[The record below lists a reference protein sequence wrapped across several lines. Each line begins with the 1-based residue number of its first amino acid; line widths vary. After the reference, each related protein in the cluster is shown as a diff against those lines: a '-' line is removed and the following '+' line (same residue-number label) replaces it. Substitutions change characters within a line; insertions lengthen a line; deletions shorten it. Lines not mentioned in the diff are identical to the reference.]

1 MKRDCFYKMT
11 VTEGNQ
17 DTIWWLGRFT
27 YREVT
32 KEVDKHYAEGAD
44 AVTLEMITDEEFYE
58 QMPAG

>member
-1 MKRDCFYKMT
+1 MT

-32 KEVDKHYAEGAD
+32 KEVDKHYAEGAA
-44 AVTLEMITDEEFYE
+44 AVTLEKIHEEEFYE
-58 QMPAG
+58 QMPTG